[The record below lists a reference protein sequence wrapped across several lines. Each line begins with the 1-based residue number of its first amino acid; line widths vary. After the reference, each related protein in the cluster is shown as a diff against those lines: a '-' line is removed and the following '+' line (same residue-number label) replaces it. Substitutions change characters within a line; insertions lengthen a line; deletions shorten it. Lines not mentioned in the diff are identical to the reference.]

1 MNSTVVFLRYGP
13 GRGVTK
19 GIDMAGHAYD
29 VLKQFWQ
36 IQDNGDYAKLAPLF
50 ADTAE
55 LVDPVYGTFVG
66 GEAIA
71 AFMTKMNTE
80 MAKIGASF
88 RLVDLSGDNETV
100 WAQWEAV
107 TNNGARAGVGIYKV
121 RDGKI
126 TYYRDYMN
134 APESR

>member
-1 MNSTVVFLRYGP
+1 
-13 GRGVTK
+13 
-19 GIDMAGHAYD
+19 MAGQAYD
-29 VLKQFWQ
+29 VLRQFWEV
-36 IQDNGDYAKLAPLF
+36 QDAGDYGALAPLF
-50 ADTAE
+50 ADDAE

-71 AFMTKMNTE
+71 AFMAKMNVE

-88 RLVDLSGDNETV
+88 RLTELSGDDETV

-107 TNNGARAGVGIYKV
+107 TNRGARQGVGIYKV
-121 RDGKI
+121 RNGKI

-134 APESR
+134 APETQ